1 MTGTHSGTGIG
12 ESIRKGVGMIHVSLD
27 VTHPELDRVQT
38 DTSQGTGEAIRGNA
52 MSVLDEA
59 SGDKA
64 SAAKNQQIANN
75 GVDEFGHGY
84 RGHAAGVT
92 PVDQDANRE
101 RMNTT
106 GTTSTNYGAHNSNM
120 GNKLDPRYDSDM
132 DHRGTATG
140 STNVGPHS
148 TNVSNKLDPRVDS
161 DADHRAD
168 PTSAVGGNTYR

>member
-1 MTGTHSGTGIG
+1 LTN
-12 ESIRKGVGMIHVSLD
+12 
-27 VTHPELDRVQT
+27 
-38 DTSQGTGEAIRGNA
+38 TSQGTGEAIRGNA
-52 MSVLDEA
+52 MSLVDEA

-64 SAAKNQQIANN
+64 SAVKNQEIANK
-75 GVDEFGHGY
+75 GVDEWDRGY
-84 RGHAAGVT
+84 RGHPASAGVT
-92 PVDQDANRE
+92 PADQDAHRE

-106 GTTSTNYGAHNSNM
+106 GTTSTNYGAHNSNI
-120 GNKLDPRYDSDM
+120 GNKMDPRYDSDM